1 MLIRPALSFHIAH
14 SSKNMS
20 IRAERAADKMRLT
33 GQFAA
38 PNWGP
43 DSNQTYLT
51 FATGFGGGKGLTANF
66 LNSLGL
72 PIAEITEEHNVA
84 TGRNDLT
91 GVYTHPSNEYWFK
104 SLSLYH
110 GINGTS
116 IIVPF
121 WGLNDVFLLH
131 FVILYALS
139 IVVRY
144 LPSLWYEIDHG
155 SLDHIKALLEEY
167 IVITDRV
174 LPRLAIERI
183 AGINLRVLP
192 PDSLMGP
199 T

>member
-1 MLIRPALSFHIAH
+1 
-14 SSKNMS
+14 
-20 IRAERAADKMRLT
+20 
-33 GQFAA
+33 
-38 PNWGP
+38 
-43 DSNQTYLT
+43 
-51 FATGFGGGKGLTANF
+51 
-66 LNSLGL
+66 
-72 PIAEITEEHNVA
+72 
-84 TGRNDLT
+84 
-91 GVYTHPSNEYWFK
+91 
-104 SLSLYH
+104 
-110 GINGTS
+110 
-116 IIVPF
+116 
-121 WGLNDVFLLH
+121 
-131 FVILYALS
+131 VILYALS